1 MASYWAEPLDFLDS
15 CRRATTARRRARLA
29 PVLRVYGEV
38 AKKALGLAVRSWL
51 AALSIPVY
59 AVLFLVVARLVT
71 QLFAAAPT
79 VAGIAIGLLGA
90 ACFGG
95 YLSLLKQAVAGSS
108 IRFSDLKDGLR
119 SVWDVA
125 GVLFIIWIIE
135 MIVDRIAAGNPS
147 GVAIKGVVTLA
158 IAIFFNLIP
167 ELICHSRNRG
177 IALLQESGEFIFE
190 HPVAWFAPNLV
201 FAAVILWGTGLL
213 SFTSLGSN
221 LAMLGALGSPS
232 GVLLLI
238 AGAGWTAPLLI
249 AFVHYVMVFRGLLY
263 LELSSGSSRMRDF
276 RRRMG

>member
-1 MASYWAEPLDFLDS
+1 MASYWAKAPDFLDS
-15 CRRATTARRRARLA
+15 CRRATTGRRRARLA
-29 PVLRVYGEV
+29 AVLRLYGEV
-38 AKKALGLAVRSWL
+38 AKKALGLAARSWL

-71 QLFAAAPT
+71 QLFAAAPM
-79 VAGIAIGLLGA
+79 VAGIAIGLFGA

-158 IAIFFNLIP
+158 I
-167 ELICHSRNRG
+167 
-177 IALLQESGEFIFE
+177 
-190 HPVAWFAPNLV
+190 
-201 FAAVILWGTGLL
+201 
-213 SFTSLGSN
+213 
-221 LAMLGALGSPS
+221 
-232 GVLLLI
+232 
-238 AGAGWTAPLLI
+238 
-249 AFVHYVMVFRGLLY
+249 
-263 LELSSGSSRMRDF
+263 
-276 RRRMG
+276 

>member
-1 MASYWAEPLDFLDS
+1 
-15 CRRATTARRRARLA
+15 
-29 PVLRVYGEV
+29 V

-51 AALSIPVY
+51 AALSIPIY
-59 AVLFLVVARLVT
+59 AVLFLLVAR
-71 QLFAAAPT
+71 FASQVFGGVPM
-79 VAGIAIGLLGA
+79 VAGIIIGLFGA

-108 IRFSDLKDGLR
+108 IRVSDLKDGLR
-119 SVWDVA
+119 WVWDVT

-135 MIVDRIAAGNPS
+135 LIVDRIAAGNPS
-147 GVAIKGVVTLA
+147 GTAIKGVVTLA

-167 ELICHSRNRG
+167 ELLCHSRNRG
-177 IALLQESGEFIFE
+177 MALLQESGEFIFAN
-190 HPVAWFAPNLV
+190 PVAWFAPNLV
-201 FAAVILWGTGLL
+201 FAAVILWATGLL

-221 LAMLGALGSPS
+221 LTMLGALGSPS

-238 AGAGWTAPLLI
+238 AGAGWAAPLLI

-263 LELSSGSSRMRDF
+263 LELSSGSSRMRAF